1 METSKNGELY
11 LIDNEKM
18 LYLTL
23 QDIDN
28 KFNDPNRIP
37 EEDSI
42 IVKKLYGDDEY
53 KKTWYFQKL
62 CTYKKYIR
70 ICEYSI
76 TQGNDLRL
84 DMIKLLEEEMR
95 LACCDE
101 SDIVRTTSNLKKL
114 SFETQGEEFVKKAR
128 DIVDSQIMD
137 SKRVIIQNR

>member
-42 IVKKLYGDDEY
+42 IAKKLY
-53 KKTWYFQKL
+53 
-62 CTYKKYIR
+62 KKYKHDKIW
-70 ICEYSI
+70 
-76 TQGNDLRL
+76 
-84 DMIKLLEEEMR
+84 
-95 LACCDE
+95 
-101 SDIVRTTSNLKKL
+101 
-114 SFETQGEEFVKKAR
+114 
-128 DIVDSQIMD
+128 
-137 SKRVIIQNR
+137 

>member
-42 IVKKLYGDDEY
+42 IAKKLYGDDEY
-53 KKTWYFQKL
+53 KKKVVFSETMHIQEI
-62 CTYKKYIR
+62 YK
-70 ICEYSI
+70 
-76 TQGNDLRL
+76 
-84 DMIKLLEEEMR
+84 
-95 LACCDE
+95 
-101 SDIVRTTSNLKKL
+101 NLWI
-114 SFETQGEEFVKKAR
+114 FDYTR
-128 DIVDSQIMD
+128 
-137 SKRVIIQNR
+137 

>member
-1 METSKNGELY
+1 MCDGGYDGDGYGDPDYYDLEFREQNP
-11 LIDNEKM
+11 
-18 LYLTL
+18 
-23 QDIDN
+23 DI
-28 KFNDPNRIP
+28 
-37 EEDSI
+37 
-42 IVKKLYGDDEY
+42 YGDDEY
-53 KKTWYFQKL
+53 KKKWYFQKL